1 MDKLDEL
8 AVFAAIVDAGSLAEA
23 ARRLRRSPPAV
34 TRCLAALEDRLGV
47 RLAERTTRR
56 LVPTEAGR
64 RLAEQARRLLSD
76 YGETMRAAGADE
88 PLRGRLRITA
98 PVQFGQRHVMPLVA
112 GFLRSYPEIT
122 ADVLFSDSNADLIEE
137 ELDVAVRI
145 GPLANS
151 TLVARRV
158 GEVGRFLLASP
169 GYIARRGVPATSGD
183 LANHD
188 TIFIAARLIPAE
200 WRFAEGERERIVRLT
215 PRLTVN
221 QVEAALSAARE
232 GLGIT
237 RALSY
242 QAADDLDAG
251 RLVRLL
257 PHAEPPP
264 LPVHLIVSGARHM
277 PARTRAFLDH
287 AASGLK
293 SLAAIRG
300 LPAAMPEA
308 AGDK

>member
-1 MDKLDEL
+1 
-8 AVFAAIVDAGSLAEA
+8 
-23 ARRLRRSPPAV
+23 
-34 TRCLAALEDRLGV
+34 
-47 RLAERTTRR
+47 
-56 LVPTEAGR
+56 
-64 RLAEQARRLLSD
+64 
-76 YGETMRAAGADE
+76 MRAAGADE
-88 PLRGRLRITA
+88 PLRGHLRITA
-98 PVQFGQRHVMPLVA
+98 PVQFGQRHVMPLVV
-112 GFLRSYPEIT
+112 GFLQSYPEIT

-137 ELDVAVRI
+137 ELDIAVRI
-145 GPLANS
+145 GPLADS
-151 TLVARRV
+151 ALVARRV

-169 GYIARRGVPATSGD
+169 GYIARRGAPATSGD
-183 LANHD
+183 LADHD
-188 TIFIAARLIPAE
+188 TIFIAARPIPAE
-200 WRFAEGERERIVRLT
+200 WRFAEGERERIVRLA

-257 PHAEPPP
+257 PQAEPPP
-264 LPVHLIVSGARHM
+264 LPVHLIVSSTRHM

-300 LPAAMPEA
+300 LPAAVPEA
-308 AGDK
+308 AGDE

>member
-1 MDKLDEL
+1 MDRLDEL

-56 LVPTEAGR
+56 LLPTEAGR
-64 RLAEQARRLLSD
+64 RLAEQARLLLSD
-76 YGETMRAAGADE
+76 YSEAMRVAGADE
-88 PLRGRLRITA
+88 PLRGLLRITA
-98 PVQFGQRHVMPLVA
+98 PVQFGQRHVMPLVTD
-112 GFLRSYPEIT
+112 FLRTHPEIT

-145 GPLANS
+145 GPLVES

-158 GEVGRFLLASP
+158 GQVGRFLLASP
-169 GYIARRGVPATSGD
+169 GYIALRGAPAKIGD
-183 LANHD
+183 LASHD
-188 TIFIAARLIPAE
+188 TIFIAARPLPAE
-200 WRFAEGERERIVRLT
+200 WRFAEGERERTVRLA

-221 QVEAALSAARE
+221 QVGAALSAARE

-242 QAADDLDAG
+242 QAADDLEAG
-251 RLVRLL
+251 YLVRLL
-257 PHAEPPP
+257 PQAEPQP
-264 LPVHLIVSGARHM
+264 LPVHLVVSSKRHM

-287 AASGLK
+287 AANGLK
-293 SLAAIRG
+293 A
-300 LPAAMPEA
+300 LPAIHGTPVQS
-308 AGDK
+308 